1 MKSGFRILFLVIA
14 FILSS
19 FLGLAQRPSDFSLWT
34 STQLYYYFNKS
45 NYASFQYQNRFNEN
59 ASQFDN
65 SNFYFIYG
73 HNFNK
78 KNNVEAYYRLQTNYT
93 KDVHTLFCGYN
104 RKIKLKYFN
113 LYGRIALQHNRNYFS
128 FNESY
133 DRSFTEARFRVR
145 AKYDINKVFSTTISA
160 EPRVDLNRADK
171 PYLDNIRYVAQL
183 IMQYN
188 KYQSLA
194 LFYIY
199 QPDIHSI
206 SIPEANYVLG
216 INYEIILPGK
226 SKSYKKLFKPDMKA
240 DDENDSNNKNH
251 PDNQ

>member
-1 MKSGFRILFLVIA
+1 MKSGCRFLLLMIA
-14 FILSS
+14 FVQSS
-19 FLGLAQRPSDFSLWT
+19 FWGLAQRPSDFSVWT

-59 ASQFDN
+59 ATQFDN
-65 SNFYFIYG
+65 SNLYFIYG

-78 KNNVEAYYRLQTNYT
+78 KNNVEVYYRLRTNYE

-128 FNESY
+128 LNEKF
-133 DRSFTEARFRVR
+133 DRSFTMARFRLR

-160 EPRVDLNRADK
+160 EPRVDLNRNK
-171 PYLDNIRYVAQL
+171 NPYLDNIRYVAQL

-188 KYQSLA
+188 KYQSLT
-194 LFYIY
+194 LFYFY
-199 QPDIHSI
+199 QPDIQSF
-206 SIPEANYVLG
+206 SVPEANFVLG
-216 INYEIILPGK
+216 LNYEIILPNK
-226 SKSYKKLFKPDMKA
+226 SKSYKKLFKPDMKTG
-240 DDENDSNNKNH
+240 DENDSNNKNH

>member
-1 MKSGFRILFLVIA
+1 MKSSCRFLLLMIA
-14 FILSS
+14 FVQSS
-19 FLGLAQRPSDFSLWT
+19 FWGLAQRPSDFSVWT

-59 ASQFDN
+59 ATQFDN
-65 SNFYFIYG
+65 SNLYFIYG

-78 KNNVEAYYRLQTNYT
+78 KNNVEVYYRLRTNYE

-128 FNESY
+128 LNEKF
-133 DRSFTEARFRVR
+133 DRSFTMARFRLR

-160 EPRVDLNRADK
+160 EPRVDLNRNK
-171 PYLDNIRYVAQL
+171 NPYLDNIRYVAQL

-188 KYQSLA
+188 KYQSLT
-194 LFYIY
+194 LFYFY
-199 QPDIHSI
+199 QPDIQSF
-206 SIPEANYVLG
+206 SVPEANFVLG
-216 INYEIILPGK
+216 LNYEIILPNK
-226 SKSYKKLFKPDMKA
+226 SKSYKKLFKPDMKTG
-240 DDENDSNNKNH
+240 DENDSNNKNH

>member
-1 MKSGFRILFLVIA
+1 LKSGCRVLLLIIA
-14 FILSS
+14 FVQAPFS
-19 FLGLAQRPSDFSLWT
+19 GLAQRPSDFSLWT

-65 SNFYFIYG
+65 GNFYFIYG
-73 HNFNK
+73 HNINK
-78 KNNVEAYYRLQTNYT
+78 KNNFEVYYRLQTNYDN
-93 KDVHTLFCGYN
+93 DVHTLFWGYN

-128 FNESY
+128 FNEFY

-160 EPRVDLNRADK
+160 EPRVDLNKAEN
-171 PYLDNIRYVAQL
+171 PYLDNIRYVTQL

-188 KYQSLA
+188 KYQSLT

-199 QPDIHSI
+199 QPDIQSF
-206 SIPEANYVLG
+206 SLPEANYVLG
-216 INYEIILPGK
+216 INYEIILPSKG
-226 SKSYKKLFKPDMKA
+226 KSYKKLFKSDMKS